1 MLKDLS
7 EAKKWWDKYDVILKQ
22 KDEQVKTLKEL
33 LKNLKARVNDEASKA
48 SRKTIKKLTQNVEI
62 LFKRQTNFDD

>member
-7 EAKKWWDKYDVILKQ
+7 EAKKLWDKYDFDLKQ

-33 LKNLKARVNDEASKA
+33 LKILKARVNDEALKA
-48 SRKTIKKLTQNVEI
+48 SRKTIKKLTKNMEI
-62 LFKRQTNFDD
+62 LFKRQTSL